1 MHAFTRKTGLQALD
15 TKSNKTFPMN
25 LYDIFLQHPVVTTD
39 SRNCPAGSIFF
50 ALKGESFNANEFA
63 AKALENG
70 CSYAV
75 IDEKQFAVDERY
87 ILVEDVLK
95 AMQNLANTHR
105 KALKTKIIGITG
117 TNGKTTTKELIAAVL
132 QEKFNLHF
140 TRGNLNNH
148 IGVPLTLLQLNASHD
163 LAVVEMGANHPGEIE
178 FLCNIC
184 EPDFG
189 IITNVGKAH
198 LEGFGS
204 FEGVMKT
211 KAELY
216 DFIVKNGK
224 GIFINQDNNFLNSMA
239 DKSGVQEDLKIPYS
253 LTKKDDPS
261 VTFGRVFASSP
272 LLEVICHENID
283 EPVLIQTQLIGSYNA
298 ENVLAAVTIGQFFG
312 LSNDQIKSGLE
323 KYQPQNNR
331 SQLTITSKN
340 KLVVDAYNANPTSMK
355 AAIQNFA
362 EMQVNGKVLILG
374 DMLELGEQT
383 ETEHLQVIELLKQGK
398 FEQVFLVGK
407 VFNALHHPFISFEN
421 KDILTEEIKN
431 HPLEDK
437 FILIKGSRGIQL
449 EKVIP
454 FL

>member
-1 MHAFTRKTGLQALD
+1 
-15 TKSNKTFPMN
+15 MN

-63 AKALENG
+63 AKALESG
-70 CSYAV
+70 CAYAV
-75 IDEKQFAVDERY
+75 IEEKQFAVDERY
-87 ILVEDVLK
+87 ILVDDVLK
-95 AMQNLANTHR
+95 ALQNLANTHR

-140 TRGNLNNH
+140 TKGNLNNH
-148 IGVPLTLLQLNASHD
+148 IGVPLTLLQLNASHE

-216 DFIVKNGK
+216 DFIVKSGK
-224 GIFINQDNNFLNSMA
+224 GIFINQDNDFLNSMA
-239 DKSGVQEDLKIPYS
+239 DKAGVQEDLKIPYS
-253 LTKKDDPS
+253 LTKKEDAS
-261 VTFGRVFASSP
+261 VTYGRVFASSP

-283 EPVLIQTQLIGSYNA
+283 EPLLIQTQLIGSYNA

-312 LSNDQIKSGLE
+312 LNNDQIKSGLE

-331 SQLTITSKN
+331 SQLTITAKN

-362 EMQVNGKVLILG
+362 DMQVNGKVLILG

-383 ETEHLQVIELLKQGK
+383 ENEHLQIIELLKHGN

-407 VFNALHHPFISFEN
+407 VFNALQHPFISFEN

-449 EKVIP
+449 EKAIP

>member
-1 MHAFTRKTGLQALD
+1 
-15 TKSNKTFPMN
+15 MN

-63 AKALENG
+63 AKALESG
-70 CSYAV
+70 CAYAV
-75 IDEKQFAVDERY
+75 VDEKQFAVDERY
-87 ILVEDVLK
+87 ILVDDVLK
-95 AMQNLANTHR
+95 ALQNLANTHR

-140 TRGNLNNH
+140 TKGNLNNH
-148 IGVPLTLLQLNASHD
+148 IGVPLTLLQLNASHE

-216 DFIVKNGK
+216 DFIVKSGK
-224 GIFINQDNNFLNSMA
+224 GIFINQDNDFLNSMA
-239 DKSGVQEDLKIPYS
+239 DKAGVQEDLKIPYS
-253 LTKKDDPS
+253 LTKKDDAS
-261 VTFGRVFASSP
+261 VTYGRVFASSP

-283 EPVLIQTQLIGSYNA
+283 EPLLIQTQLIGSYNA

-312 LSNDQIKSGLE
+312 LNNDQIKSGLE

-331 SQLTITSKN
+331 SQLTITAKN

-362 EMQVNGKVLILG
+362 DMQVNGKVLILG

-383 ETEHLQVIELLKQGK
+383 ENEHLQIIELLKQGN

-407 VFNALHHPFISFEN
+407 VFNALQHPFISFDN

-449 EKVIP
+449 EKAIP